1 MKFRKALA
9 LLLALAMVFALA
21 ACGGDGGDKPSESVK
36 PSESEKP
43 SESPKP
49 SESEKPSEAPAGDK
63 VTVKV
68 IAAEYGQNTKQWW
81 ADFVT
86 EFNGSQDSIDLVV
99 EVVSWNDIY
108 TVVNTRVTNNDAPDI
123 LNIDVFAD
131 YVGDDLLLPIQ
142 DCVSAETYAKM
153 YPAFLEQSNIDGTI
167 WAIPDLASARAMYY
181 NVDILE
187 EAGVEVPTTWDELT
201 AACKAI
207 KEKFPDVYP
216 WGIDMTTD
224 EGQAAFAYYIWN
236 NGSDFTDAD
245 GNWAL
250 NSDANVEA
258 IEYAIGL
265 VKDGLTNTDPAN
277 ETRYNLQDLFG
288 AGKLAMVIGPNSIPT
303 YIADNYAKANTPEEE
318 QINYAF
324 AAIPT
329 NGGNASVSAGVMD
342 RFMVFDNEHS
352 DEKIEAIKTFFDFF
366 YEDARYSD
374 WVLME
379 GFLPATSA
387 GGEIVAKADPSMA
400 PWVDIVG
407 SCKFYPTAKAE
418 WNDVKQGVINVEQQA
433 LLGGNVK
440 ELLDALQSKIAG

>member
-1 MKFRKALA
+1 MKKILAA
-9 LLLALAMVFALA
+9 LLAVCMVLALA
-21 ACGGDGGDKPSESVK
+21 ACGGKPATSTPAPGGSTPSTPSTSTPASSGDKI
-36 PSESEKP
+36 
-43 SESPKP
+43 
-49 SESEKPSEAPAGDK
+49 DIN
-63 VTVKV
+63 V
-68 IAAEYGQNTKQWW
+68 IAAQYGQNTNDWW
-81 ADFVT
+81 ANFQK
-86 EFNGSQDSIDLVV
+86 EFNASHDNINLTV

-108 TVVNTRVTNNDAPDI
+108 TVVNTRLGGGAAPDI

-131 YVGDDLLLPIQ
+131 YQADDLLLPAQ
-142 DCVSAETYAKM
+142 EYVSEETYAKF
-153 YPAFLEQSNIDGTI
+153 YDAFLEQSNIDGTI

-181 NVDILE
+181 NKDILDA
-187 EAGVEVPTTWDELT
+187 AGVEVPTTWDELK
-201 AACKAI
+201 AACEKMKAYDSSI
-207 KEKFPDVYP
+207 YP

-236 NGSDFTDAD
+236 NGSDFTDAS

-258 IEYAIGL
+258 IEYAISL
-265 VKDGLTNTDPAN
+265 VKDGYTNTDPAT
-277 ETRYNLQDLFG
+277 ETRYALQDLFG

-303 YIADNYAKANTPEEE
+303 YIADNYTKNDTPVEE

-329 NGGNASVSAGVMD
+329 NGGNPSVSAGVMD
-342 RFMVFDNEHS
+342 RFMCFDNNHS
-352 DEKIEAIKTFFDFF
+352 PEKLEAIKEFFDYF

-387 GGEIVAKADPSMA
+387 GGEIVASSDPAMA

-418 WNDVKQGVINVEQQA
+418 WADVKQGVIDVEQKA
-433 LLGGNVK
+433 LLGGDVK
-440 ELLDALQSKIAG
+440 ELLDALQAQIAG

>member
-1 MKFRKALA
+1 MKKFLTAL
-9 LLLALAMVFALA
+9 LA
-21 ACGGDGGDKPSESVK
+21 ACMVLSLVACGGGNGGN
-36 PSESEKP
+36 
-43 SESPKP
+43 SP
-49 SESEKPSEAPAGDK
+49 APAPAPDASNPPADTAPTGEK
-63 VTVKV
+63 IPINV
-68 IAAEYGQNTKQWW
+68 IAAEYGQNTKDWW
-81 ADFVT
+81 ANFQK
-86 EFNGSQDSIDLVV
+86 EFNEANTGIDLTV

-108 TVVNTRVTNNDAPDI
+108 TVVNTRIGGNAAPDI

-131 YVGDDLLLPIQ
+131 YQADDLLLPAK
-142 DCVSAETYAKM
+142 DFVSEETYNKM
-153 YPAFLEQSNIDGTI
+153 YPAFLEQSVVDGTV

-181 NVDILE
+181 NVDILKN
-187 EAGVEVPTTWDELT
+187 AGVDKIPTTWDELT
-201 AACKAI
+201 EACKKI
-207 KEKFPDVYP
+207 KAYDSSIYP

-250 NSDANVEA
+250 NSDKNVEA
-258 IEYAIGL
+258 IEYAISL
-265 VKDGLTNTDPAN
+265 VKDGYTNTDPAN

-303 YIADNYAKANTPEEE
+303 YIADNYAKANTPKEE

-324 AAIPT
+324 APIPT
-329 NGGNASVSAGVMD
+329 NGGNPSVSAGVMD
-342 RFMVFDNEHS
+342 RFMCFDNGHS
-352 DEKIEAIKTFFDFF
+352 AEKLEAIKTFFDFF
-366 YEDARYSD
+366 YEDSRYSE

-387 GGEIVAKADPSMA
+387 GGEIVAKADASMA
-400 PWVDIVG
+400 PWVEIVG

-418 WNDVKQGVINVEQQA
+418 WADVKQGVINVEQQA

-440 ELLDALQSKIAG
+440 ELLDNLQKEIAG

>member
-1 MKFRKALA
+1 MKKILAA
-9 LLLALAMVFALA
+9 LLAVCMVLALA
-21 ACGGDGGDKPSESVK
+21 ACGGKPATSTPAPGGSTPSTPSTSTPASSGDKI
-36 PSESEKP
+36 
-43 SESPKP
+43 
-49 SESEKPSEAPAGDK
+49 DIN
-63 VTVKV
+63 V
-68 IAAEYGQNTKQWW
+68 IAAQYGQNTNDWW
-81 ADFVT
+81 ANFQK
-86 EFNGSQDSIDLVV
+86 EFNASHDNINLTV

-108 TVVNTRVTNNDAPDI
+108 TVVNTRLGGGAAPDI

-131 YVGDDLLLPIQ
+131 YQADDLLLPAQ
-142 DCVSAETYAKM
+142 EYVSEETYAKF
-153 YPAFLEQSNIDGTI
+153 YDAFLEQSNIDGTI

-181 NVDILE
+181 NKDILDA
-187 EAGVEVPTTWDELT
+187 AGVEVPTTWDELK
-201 AACKAI
+201 AACEAI
-207 KEKFPDVYP
+207 KAYDPSIYP

-236 NGSDFTDAD
+236 NGSDFTDAS

-258 IEYAIGL
+258 IEYAISL
-265 VKDGLTNTDPAN
+265 VKDGYTNTDPAT
-277 ETRYNLQDLFG
+277 ETRYALQDLFG

-303 YIADNYAKANTPEEE
+303 YIADNYTKNDTPVEE

-329 NGGNASVSAGVMD
+329 NGGNPSVSAGVMD
-342 RFMVFDNEHS
+342 RFMCFDNNHS
-352 DEKIEAIKTFFDFF
+352 PEKLEAIKEFFDYF

-387 GGEIVAKADPSMA
+387 GGEIVASSDPAMA

-418 WNDVKQGVINVEQQA
+418 WADVKQGVIDVEQKA
-433 LLGGNVK
+433 LLGGDVK
-440 ELLDALQSKIAG
+440 ELLDALQAQIAG

>member
-1 MKFRKALA
+1 MKKILATVLAGAMAL
-9 LLLALAMVFALA
+9 ALA
-21 ACGGDGGDKPSESVK
+21 ACGGSGNSGTPSGGGSAGTPSGGGTPSTPGGGDKIAISV
-36 PSESEKP
+36 
-43 SESPKP
+43 
-49 SESEKPSEAPAGDK
+49 
-63 VTVKV
+63 V
-68 IAAEYGQNTKQWW
+68 AAEYGQNTKQWW
-81 ADFVT
+81 ANFQS
-86 EFNGSQDSIDLVV
+86 EFNASHDNIDLNV

-108 TVVNTRVTNNDAPDI
+108 TKVNTLIGSNAAPDI

-131 YVGDDLLLPIQ
+131 YQADDLLLPAK
-142 DCVSAETYAKM
+142 DYVSDKTYAKF
-153 YPAFLEQSNIDGTI
+153 YDAFLEQSNIDGTI

-181 NVDILE
+181 NEDILKA
-187 EAGVEVPTTWDELT
+187 AGVEVPTTWDELKD
-201 AACKAI
+201 ACAKIKAYDPSI
-207 KEKFPDVYP
+207 YP

-236 NGSDFTDAD
+236 NGGDFTDAS
-245 GNWAL
+245 GNWTL

-265 VKDGLTNTDPAN
+265 VKDGYTNTDPAN

-303 YIADNYAKANTPEEE
+303 YIADNYAKANTPESE
-318 QINYAF
+318 QIHYAF
-324 AAIPT
+324 ASIPT

-342 RFMVFDNEHS
+342 RFMCFDNNHS
-352 DEKIEAIKTFFDFF
+352 DEKLEAIKEFFDYF
-366 YEDARYSD
+366 YDDTVYSE

-387 GGEIVAKADPSMA
+387 GGEIVAAADPSMA

-418 WNDVKQGVINVEQQA
+418 WALVKQGVIDVEQNA
-433 LLGGNVK
+433 LLGGSVK
-440 ELLDALQSKIAG
+440 DLLDALQTEIAG

>member
-1 MKFRKALA
+1 MKKFLAALMA
-9 LLLALAMVFALA
+9 GAMVLSLA
-21 ACGGDGGDKPSESVK
+21 ACGGGGGGGGAASSGKNPSGSGTPAPSGGGDKIAIS
-36 PSESEKP
+36 
-43 SESPKP
+43 
-49 SESEKPSEAPAGDK
+49 
-63 VTVKV
+63 V
-68 IAAEYGQNTKQWW
+68 IAAEYGQNTKDWW
-81 ADFVT
+81 ANFQNDFNAAN
-86 EFNGSQDSIDLVV
+86 EGIDLSVQ
-99 EVVSWNDIY
+99 VVSWNDIY
-108 TVVNTRVTNNDAPDI
+108 TVVNTRIANNDAPDI

-131 YVGDDLLLPIQ
+131 YQADDLLLPAT
-142 DCVSAETYAKM
+142 DYVSDETYAKM
-153 YPAFLEQSNIDGTI
+153 YPAFLEQSEIDGTV

-181 NVDILE
+181 NVDILAQAE
-187 EAGVEVPTTWDELT
+187 VEVPTTWDELT

-207 KEKFPDVYP
+207 KEKCPDVYP

-224 EGQAAFAYYIWN
+224 EGQAAFAYYVWN

-258 IEYAIGL
+258 IEYAVGL
-265 VKDGLTNTDPAN
+265 VKDGYTNTDPTT
-277 ETRYNLQDLFG
+277 ETRYKLQDLFG

-303 YIADNYAKANTPEEE
+303 YIADNYAKAETPKEE

-329 NGGNASVSAGVMD
+329 NGGNPSVSAGVMD
-342 RFMVFDNEHS
+342 RFMCFDNGHS
-352 DEKIEAIKTFFDFF
+352 DEKLEAIKTFFDFF
-366 YEDARYSD
+366 YEDSRYSE

-387 GGEIVAKADPSMA
+387 GGEIVAASDPSMA
-400 PWVDIVG
+400 PWVEIVG

-418 WNDVKQGVINVEQQA
+418 WADVKQGVIDVEQQA

-440 ELLDALQSKIAG
+440 ELLDTLQDQIAAQAAG